1 MLKALRDS
9 RLEHYRPEE
18 LAENVESFKQVLDNK
33 DGSVQFFILRYD
45 GKIAAFMY
53 FKRLPNGNLYA
64 GGLNVKEEAKGFG
77 LGTIMLEKLQTKA
90 EEINKDKENPGYKSK
105 IQLPGL
111 EKRPHPLV

>member
-77 LGTIMLEKLQTKA
+77 LGTIMLEMLQKKGRS
-90 EEINKDKENPGYKSK
+90 EEHTSELQSQSN
-105 IQLPGL
+105 
-111 EKRPHPLV
+111 LV